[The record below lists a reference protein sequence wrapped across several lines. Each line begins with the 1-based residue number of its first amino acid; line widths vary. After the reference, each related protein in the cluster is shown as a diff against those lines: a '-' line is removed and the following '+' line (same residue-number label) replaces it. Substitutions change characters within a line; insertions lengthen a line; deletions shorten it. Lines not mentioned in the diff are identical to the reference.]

1 MKFEKINNTNLEEN
15 MCKITD
21 HFESN
26 DIPTKYSFQ
35 TVFITEKSKPDTAF
49 INYLKEQILFSY
61 RSLSFFQRHFSTFA
75 TDDEIRNY
83 VKRIIPPDNIQLDR
97 NVRQG
102 DWGEVL
108 ACLIV
113 TYFQNLIVP
122 INKLQWK
129 FNNSKA
135 VFGTDLIAF
144 NKNGEIKDIHYY
156 EIKTRQKPHNKENIK
171 KGKERY
177 YISVLAYK
185 SLEKD
190 ASSPTSSIANFLE
203 MFYYEK
209 EDFDNSDK
217 FRDITRFPE
226 KYNSYFEIFLIFERN
241 NFREILLDEL
251 EALPPILSPLKVTL
265 VFVDNLKRL
274 VDKTWQDIEEILV
287 QNINGDK
294 K

>member
-15 MCKITD
+15 MCKIMD

-61 RSLSFFQRHFSTFA
+61 RSLSFFQHHFSTFA

-122 INKLQWK
+122 INKLQ
-129 FNNSKA
+129 
-135 VFGTDLIAF
+135 
-144 NKNGEIKDIHYY
+144 
-156 EIKTRQKPHNKENIK
+156 
-171 KGKERY
+171 
-177 YISVLAYK
+177 
-185 SLEKD
+185 
-190 ASSPTSSIANFLE
+190 
-203 MFYYEK
+203 
-209 EDFDNSDK
+209 
-217 FRDITRFPE
+217 
-226 KYNSYFEIFLIFERN
+226 
-241 NFREILLDEL
+241 
-251 EALPPILSPLKVTL
+251 
-265 VFVDNLKRL
+265 
-274 VDKTWQDIEEILV
+274 
-287 QNINGDK
+287 
-294 K
+294 